1 MSTVRAI
8 GAALACG
15 AAAFLAASPA
25 GSGPRVQTWTFTYR
39 AHDGATR
46 TAYLVLPA
54 WYGADRHPAI
64 PLVISP
70 HGRGVDGAYNLRFWG
85 DTPADGPFALLSPDG
100 QGRQLPL
107 YSWGYSGQ
115 VADLARM
122 PALARAAFPWLAL
135 DRRAYA
141 IGSSMG
147 AQEALLLM
155 ARREIRLRGVIAF
168 DPVTDMPARYRAW
181 PATPG
186 EERLPALAR
195 TEIGASPAGAP
206 RAYAERSPAS
216 RLGAIARSGVP
227 LQLWWSHAD
236 AVVTDQAHQ
245 TGSFYRRLIATA
257 PRVPTQEIVGYWEH
271 AHEMHPETQL
281 PAALA
286 CFGLVPAAGIRVPA
300 YVRRGDG
307 TIDELPPGRGRA
319 SVAFSRTFCG
329 RAWFR

>member
-1 MSTVRAI
+1 VSTVRVV
-8 GAALACG
+8 GAALGCA

-25 GSGPRVQTWTFTYR
+25 GSGSRVQTLSFTYR

-70 HGRGVDGAYNLRFWG
+70 HGRGVDGSYNLRFWG
-85 DTPADGPFALLSPDG
+85 DTPADGPFALVSPDG

-115 VADLARM
+115 IADLARM
-122 PALARAAFPWLAL
+122 PALVRAAFPWLAL
-135 DRRAYA
+135 DRRTYA

-147 AQEALLLM
+147 AQESLLLM
-155 ARREIRLRGVIAF
+155 AQREIRLGGVVAF
-168 DPVTDMPARYRAW
+168 DPVTDMQARYRAW
-181 PATPG
+181 PSTPG
-186 EERLPALAR
+186 EQRLPALAR
-195 TEIGASPAGAP
+195 TEIGASPAEAP

-216 RLGAIARSGVP
+216 RLRVIARAGVP
-227 LQLWWSHAD
+227 LQLWWSRAD

-245 TGSFYRRLIATA
+245 TGSFYRRLVATA
-257 PRVPTQEIVGYWEH
+257 PRAPAQEIVGYWEH

-281 PAALA
+281 RAALA
-286 CFGLVPAAGIRVPA
+286 CFRLVPTAGIRVPT
-300 YVRRGDG
+300 YVRRANG
-307 TIDELPPGRGRA
+307 TIDELPPGRGPA
-319 SVAFSRTFCG
+319 SVAFSRSFCG
-329 RAWFR
+329 RAGFR